1 MRSYY
6 LCRASLLVRQAFSA
20 LLLRLRF
27 SGFKDVVWEIE
38 TLPTIN
44 QYSSTKNSG
53 GNMAYFRTCCTPR
66 DTNGRSSSSYFFQLV
81 HRTLNSST

>member
-6 LCRASLLVRQAFSA
+6 LCRASLLVCQAFSA
-20 LLLRLRF
+20 LLLRLHF

-44 QYSSTKNSG
+44 QYSSTKKKKKKTEVTWLTFERAVHPEIL
-53 GNMAYFRTCCTPR
+53 MAAVHLRT
-66 DTNGRSSSSYFFQLV
+66 SSNWYIGP
-81 HRTLNSST
+81 